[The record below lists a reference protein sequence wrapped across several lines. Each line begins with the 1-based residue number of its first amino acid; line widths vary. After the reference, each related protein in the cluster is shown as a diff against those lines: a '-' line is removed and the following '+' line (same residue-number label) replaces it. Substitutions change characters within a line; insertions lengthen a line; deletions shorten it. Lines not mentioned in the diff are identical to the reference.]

1 MLWFN
6 KLKEILEYKKFS
18 ELWFSQIKEILD
30 KKFFDILMSDQED
43 NLRSKNQENEFKE
56 YILDSNQVLGSI
68 MNVTEK
74 TKEQLDIL
82 FTQYVIQKRDILKLI
97 NTLVKMTR
105 KNNLLN
111 IRILLP
117 SLKLDE
123 EDVPSNIYPN
133 ISIKYFDRHLSEDR
147 ITTILDSKFMYIMG
161 SNPDNGDN
169 LDRFFIQ
176 GINDETKILTAVALF
191 ERMWMLEKSVDFG

>member
-1 MLWFN
+1 MIK
-6 KLKEILEYKKFS
+6 KL
-18 ELWFSQIKEILD
+18 
-30 KKFFDILMSDQED
+30 FDILRSDQED
-43 NLRSKNQENEFKE
+43 NLLSKNQANEFKE
-56 YILDSNQVLGSI
+56 YILGSSQALGSI
-68 MNVTEK
+68 INVAEK

-105 KNNLLN
+105 NNSLLN

-117 SLKLDE
+117 SPKLDE

-133 ISIKYFDRHLSEDR
+133 ISIKYFDRRLSEDR

-161 SNPDNGDN
+161 SNPDHGDD

-176 GINDETKILTAVALF
+176 GINDEPKILTAVALF